1 VFSAKISGPLYEGN
15 FYKGYLPAT
24 DVVVWIEDD
33 RGNYIKTVIVS
44 KGVVNV
50 AHAGIHAEHLPVWQK
65 VSKVHSDATVAHD
78 SLSYILPGFDGL
90 TSASLKLK
98 SPKDTTITVKWD
110 FTDTFG
116 NPVPEGIYRYYIETA
131 NIKKDSGQA
140 LIVLNETTAGS
151 IVTRKRTV
159 TASMPTK
166 NIKAFTVNVIP
177 IECDNISTDAV
188 TYATK

>member
-1 VFSAKISGPLYEGN
+1 VLSAKISGPLYEGN

-24 DVVVWIEDD
+24 DFVVWIEDD
-33 RGNYIKTVIVS
+33 RGNYIKTVKIS

-65 VSKVHSDATVAHD
+65 TSKVHSDATVAND
-78 SLSYILPGFDGL
+78 SLSYILSGFDGL

-110 FTDTFG
+110 FTDTNG
-116 NPVPEGIYRYYIETA
+116 NPVPEGVYKYCIETA
-131 NIKKDSGQA
+131 NIKKDSN
-140 LIVLNETTAGS
+140 LVIIILNETTSGN

-159 TASMPTK
+159 TASIPTK
-166 NIKAFTVNVIP
+166 NIKSFTVNVVP
-177 IECDNISTDAV
+177 IGTDNIKTDAV
-188 TYATK
+188 TSATK